1 MHVMRVSDEISRRTQ
16 FRPQLRLVR
25 PSLLEPCLRGDPWI
39 AACYLPNCLVVHL
52 NNRPIALVAG
62 TPLDQASLNQALFR
76 MRCRYPR
83 QMWKIAVA

>member
-1 MHVMRVSDEISRRTQ
+1 MRVTQQSPRRPQ
-16 FRPQLRLVR
+16 FQPQLRLVR

-52 NNRPIALVAG
+52 NNQPVALLAG
-62 TPLDQASLNQALFR
+62 TPLDQASLNQTLFR

-83 QMWKIAVA
+83 QKWRIAVA